1 MQQLNLYTSFKKS
14 PPYQRFRS
22 DLTGLFFNVPLLFRK
37 EVDHLNIVI
46 YDTLSDNTFLRGS
59 TMAIQQIDTQLAI
72 DFIINQLNAQQ
83 QTLFEIDYLPESTI
97 AFADVTADV
106 VIGAL
111 VLKVFGNTAHI
122 SLLAVSPEYRGHGIG
137 HNLVD
142 AAIKTSKSLNLLHIT
157 VNTQDYQAPDFY
169 QSFGFNIFG
178 QLADTPF
185 VGTTKYYLQMTL

>member
-1 MQQLNLYTSFKKS
+1 M
-14 PPYQRFRS
+14 FRCY
-22 DLTGLFFNVPLLFRK
+22 FNK
-37 EVDHLNIVI
+37 EVDRLNIVI
-46 YDTLSDNTFLRGS
+46 YDTLSDNTFLGGS
-59 TMAIQQIDTQLAI
+59 TMAIQQIDTQLAT
-72 DFIINQLNAQQ
+72 DFIVNQLNTQQ
-83 QTLFEIDYLPESTI
+83 QTLFEVDHLPESTI
-97 AFADVTADV
+97 AFADVTDDV

-122 SLLAVSPEYRGHGIG
+122 SLLAVSSEYRGHGIG

-169 QSFGFNIFG
+169 QSFGFSIFG
-178 QLADTPF
+178 QLADTTF